1 MHQQPRAAGAE
12 TIQVNPLPA
21 SLARVTPSRLHSHLP
36 SRLPSRLALLSLVV
50 ALSGCSA
57 IGGLFSSDSSDYR
70 GGAAKAKPLEVPPDL
85 SQLSRDSRYQVQGGV
100 VSASGSPQPGAA
112 VSTSATATAAPL
124 GVALSNA
131 GAMRLERAGQQRWL
145 VVPLPPEQLWPA
157 LKTFWEQKGF
167 SIEVEDAKAGTME
180 TNWSMNRARLPN
192 DAVRNT
198 IGRLFGNLY
207 DTGERDRYRTRIER
221 AVGADGGSEVYISHR
236 GSEEVYTSERKD
248 STTWR
253 TRASD
258 PQLEAEILSQ
268 LMVALG
274 AKDEAAKQAVAA
286 AGTPPERARP
296 VTAAGPAPGARAP
309 GAVSSGA
316 TSLEVDDPFD
326 RAWRRVGLALDRGG
340 FTVEDRDRAGGI
352 YYVRYIDP
360 KSAGKE
366 EPGFWA
372 RLFGD
377 TSNPQAA
384 VRYRVALKGNGNK
397 TDVTVQSSSGGA
409 EVGENGRRIAALLV
423 SELK

>member
-1 MHQQPRAAGAE
+1 MHQQPQAAGAE
-12 TIQVNPLPA
+12 TIQVNPLPPFP
-21 SLARVTPSRLHSHLP
+21 ARAIST
-36 SRLPSRLALLSLVV
+36 RLALLTLVV

-70 GGAAKAKPLEVPPDL
+70 SGATKARPLEVPPDL
-85 SQLSRDSRYQVQGGV
+85 SQLARDSRYQVQGGV
-100 VSASGSPQPGAA
+100 VSASGSAQPGAA
-112 VSTSATATAAPL
+112 VPTSAAAAPL

-131 GAMRLERAGQQRWL
+131 GAMRIERAGQQRWL
-145 VVPLPPEQLWPA
+145 VVPLPPEQLWPG
-157 LKTFWEQKGF
+157 LRTFWEQKGF
-167 SIEVEDAKAGTME
+167 TIEVEDAKAGTME
-180 TNWSMNRARLPN
+180 TNWSMNRAKLPN

-198 IGRLFGNLY
+198 IGRLLGNLY

-221 AVGADGGSEVYISHR
+221 AAGADGSSEIYISHR
-236 GSEEVYTSERKD
+236 GAQEVYTSERSD
-248 STTWR
+248 TTTWR
-253 TRASD
+253 ARPSD

-274 AKDEAAKQAVAA
+274 SRDEAAKQAVAA
-286 AGTPPERARP
+286 AAATPERARP

-309 GAVSSGA
+309 GAVSMGA

-372 RLFGD
+372 RLFGN

-397 TDVTVQSSSGGA
+397 TDVTVQSSSGGSD
-409 EVGENGRRIAALLV
+409 VGENGQRIAALLV
-423 SELK
+423 SELR

>member
-12 TIQVNPLPA
+12 TIQVNLLPQP
-21 SLARVTPSRLHSHLP
+21 LARAIPT
-36 SRLPSRLALLSLVV
+36 RLALLTLVV

-57 IGGLFSSDSSDYR
+57 ISGLFSSDSSDYR
-70 GGAAKAKPLEVPPDL
+70 SGATKARPLEVPPDL
-85 SQLSRDSRYQVQGGV
+85 SQLARDSRYQVQGGV
-100 VSASGSPQPGAA
+100 VSASGTAQPGAA
-112 VSTSATATAAPL
+112 VPTSASAAPL

-131 GAMRLERAGQQRWL
+131 GAMRIERAGQQRWL
-145 VVPLPPEQLWPA
+145 VVPLPPEQLWPG
-157 LKTFWEQKGF
+157 LKTFWEQRGF

-180 TNWSMNRARLPN
+180 TNWSMNRAKLPN

-198 IGRLFGNLY
+198 IGRLLGNLY

-221 AVGADGGSEVYISHR
+221 AAGADGSSEIYISHR
-236 GSEEVYTSERKD
+236 GAQEVYTSERRD
-248 STTWR
+248 GTTWR
-253 TRASD
+253 ARPSD

-274 AKDEAAKQAVAA
+274 SKDEAAKQAVASA
-286 AGTPPERARP
+286 AATPERARP

-309 GAVSSGA
+309 GAVSMGA

-360 KSAGKE
+360 RSAGKE

-397 TDVTVQSSSGGA
+397 TDVTVQSSSGGSD
-409 EVGENGRRIAALLV
+409 VGENGQRIAALLV